1 MGSDLMMLLQL
12 LEWYVRLYSI
22 VIADFVLTLLQQIFW
37 TMQTIIIYLL
47 GTNRRW
53 LHDDSKD

>member
-1 MGSDLMMLLQL
+1 MMLLQL